1 MTPRRLNGACC
12 IGILR
17 ATPRVSPPDS
27 KRPRAAPATPAASP
41 PPCAIPVPRMRALG
55 LDVGSKTIGVAVA
68 DPSGTI
74 ASARSILARRGH
86 AADAAA
92 VLELVRSET
101 VSTIVV
107 GLPLELDGQVGHRAR
122 LVHRFIAVLEAAL
135 KDLPAPVTLY
145 TWDERFSTAA
155 AERTLLE
162 ADVSRARRKL
172 SIDAL
177 AAQFILQGWLDA
189 QRRRAEVR

>member
-1 MTPRRLNGACC
+1 
-12 IGILR
+12 
-17 ATPRVSPPDS
+17 
-27 KRPRAAPATPAASP
+27 
-41 PPCAIPVPRMRALG
+41 MRALG
-55 LDVGSKTIGVAVA
+55 LDVGSKTIGIAVA

-74 ASARSILARRGH
+74 ASARTVLARKGH
-86 AADAAA
+86 SADAAA
-92 VLELVRSET
+92 ILELVRSES

-107 GLPLELDGQVGHRAR
+107 GLPLELDGQSGHRAR
-122 LVHRFIAVLEAAL
+122 LVQRFVAVLEAAL
-135 KDLPAPVTLY
+135 KQLPAPVTLHS
-145 TWDERFSTAA
+145 WDERFSTAA

>member
-1 MTPRRLNGACC
+1 
-12 IGILR
+12 
-17 ATPRVSPPDS
+17 
-27 KRPRAAPATPAASP
+27 
-41 PPCAIPVPRMRALG
+41 MRALG

-74 ASARSILARRGH
+74 ASARTILARKGH
-86 AADAAA
+86 TADAAA
-92 VLELVRSET
+92 ILELVRSES
-101 VSTIVV
+101 VGTIVV
-107 GLPLELDGQVGHRAR
+107 GLPLELDGQIGHRAR
-122 LVHRFIAVLEAAL
+122 LVQRFVAVLEAAL
-135 KDLPAPVTLY
+135 RTLPDPVTLHS
-145 TWDERFSTAA
+145 WDERFSTAA

-172 SIDAL
+172 SVDAL

>member
-1 MTPRRLNGACC
+1 
-12 IGILR
+12 
-17 ATPRVSPPDS
+17 
-27 KRPRAAPATPAASP
+27 
-41 PPCAIPVPRMRALG
+41 MRALG

-74 ASARSILARRGH
+74 ASARVVLARRGH

-92 VLELVRSET
+92 IAEMARSEDADA
-101 VSTIVV
+101 VVV
-107 GLPLELDGQVGHRAR
+107 GLPLELDGSEGHRAR
-122 LVHRFIAVLEAAL
+122 LVQRFVKIMRDVL
-135 KDLPAPVTLY
+135 KDMPTPVTLH

-162 ADVSRARRKL
+162 ADLSRARRKQ
-172 SIDAL
+172 SIDAV

-189 QRRRAEVR
+189 KRRREEQA